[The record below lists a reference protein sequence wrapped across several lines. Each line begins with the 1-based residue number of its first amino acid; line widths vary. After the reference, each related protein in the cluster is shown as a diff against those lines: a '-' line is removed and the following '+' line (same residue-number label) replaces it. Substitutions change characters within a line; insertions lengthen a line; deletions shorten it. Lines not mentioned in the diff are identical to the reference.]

1 MKEKILL
8 APFLLFVL
16 FSYAQTEPV
25 AATLPPLKES
35 TINIPVKVVMKPLL
49 DKATQ
54 LMPKEV
60 TSEGWPN
67 FMKSGCDYQY
77 KYRFIPGAL
86 SFNCVNNNIQ
96 VKLNGTYQVAGEKCI
111 CAFGKQSTPWVGGS
125 CGFGKEPMRKT
136 EIYIGSALNLLP
148 NYSARTT
155 TAVQKVV
162 APEKC
167 MVTVFNMDITQQIS
181 DSIKAS
187 TNAFCYAIDS
197 AISSYDFSKATQQL
211 AERINKKIALA
222 DYGYLKINPSAVK
235 MGYMNY
241 IKDTLVS
248 AMSISCFPEL
258 GSDSTNNYAAT
269 FLPPL
274 QTGPVNGGITLY
286 TNARYDYPFI
296 SSFLNKMVKDSSFE
310 LEGTTIIIKNVTING
325 AGNGKVEMNLDFEG
339 DKSGTLYLIGTPVL
353 DTAKQIIYLPD
364 LDYSLK
370 SRDLVLTLGKT
381 LFNKKIV
388 RKLREQA
395 TVNIKE
401 MVEANRADID
411 AQLNKAITPNVESK
425 GALVDFNILAL
436 VTGKDQIQA
445 QTRLRVNA
453 AVIIKSL

>member
-16 FSYAQTEPV
+16 YSYAQTEPV
-25 AATLPPLKES
+25 AALPPLKES

-211 AERINKKIALA
+211 AQRINKKIALS

-241 IKDTLVS
+241 VQDTLVS

-296 SSFLNKMVKDSSFE
+296 STFLNKMVKDSSFE

-353 DTAKQIIYLPD
+353 DTAKQIISLPD

-436 VTGKDQIQA
+436 VTGKEQIQA

-453 AVIIKSL
+453 SVIIKSL